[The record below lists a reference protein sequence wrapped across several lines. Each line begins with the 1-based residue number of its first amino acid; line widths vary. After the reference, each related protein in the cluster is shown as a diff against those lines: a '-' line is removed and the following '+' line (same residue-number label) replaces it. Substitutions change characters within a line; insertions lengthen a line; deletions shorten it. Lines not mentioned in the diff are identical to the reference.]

1 MAIDIDRIE
10 NIYKNYG
17 YEVKKDTDDILIFL
31 YKKGRYFGVDIIPL
45 KKNDSTDKKVQEV
58 YDKYSSIGYAV
69 NLKNFDSESEIEIE
83 LFKSFFSFDSTLNR
97 LKRKYSD
104 FEEKQ
109 TKNLLGN
116 KYEYI
121 ETPFETF
128 DGIAFDPKN
137 NLLATVESIIKRTDP
152 QLVIIEAAAGYGKTC
167 AAYEILNTLI
177 SESDNVISPLFTEL
191 SKNRGAKIF
200 RYILLDEIDVEFP
213 TLNSEV
219 VIHEIKN
226 GRIPLIIDGFDELL
240 DKVNISNVDI
250 SNAFDEIETMLD
262 TIGNLLCNNAKIILT
277 TRKTAIF
284 SGLEFDKWY
293 SKWDTKFRV
302 TRLSLKE
309 PRIKDWLGVARFKI
323 AKEKNIPIQYIANPV
338 ILTYL
343 RNISNEDFLMQIE
356 NPEILVKQYFDKMLE
371 RERERQ
377 NLIIT
382 VEKQYEIFKNVAK
395 MLLEFDIT
403 VESKTFFKDIIKEQN
418 SKLLEYTRTLYS
430 GQNKPSIENL
440 IDTLATHA
448 LLDRKGRDESQI
460 GFINDFVLGVL
471 VGEIICE
478 STIEKIEKD
487 YSYYMLDLACT
498 AYKVQNKKNKSIL
511 WEKVN
516 SVTHKLQP
524 ISIFNYDISLKECL
538 VREYTDLSI
547 YDITFFNIKFSGHFI
562 NSSMFLNCYFKGCE
576 FDKSILKG
584 VSFIDC
590 TFDGCS
596 VMNGEF
602 LDSSKEISTIKSAL
616 KECQI
621 LEKYNYPP
629 VEDNHIFDEIETK
642 ILKRIWSISKSK
654 SHHIMQLLQFFEKG
668 QNKFVLR
675 SLDDLERREF
685 IQIRGNHI
693 NFNIN
698 KLQVIKTEL
707 GL

>member
-1 MAIDIDRIE
+1 MPIDVNKIE
-10 NIYKNYG
+10 KLYKNYG
-17 YEVKKDTDDILIFL
+17 YEVKKDFDDVLIFL
-31 YKKGRYFGVDIIPL
+31 YKKGRYFGVDLIPIIDTQST
-45 KKNDSTDKKVQEV
+45 KDKVKEIQDS
-58 YDKYSSIGYAV
+58 YSTLGYAV
-69 NLKNFDSESEIEIE
+69 NVKRIDSKNEIEVE
-83 LFKSFFSFDSTLNR
+83 LFKSFFSYDSTLAR
-97 LKRKYSD
+97 LNRKYTE
-104 FEEKQ
+104 FTEKQ

-121 ETPFETF
+121 ESPYEIYDGFHFEQK
-128 DGIAFDPKN
+128 GS
-137 NLLATVESIIKRTDP
+137 LLDTIYSIINRSKP
-152 QLVIIEAAAGYGKTC
+152 QLIIIEAAAGYGKTC
-167 AAYEILNTLI
+167 AAYEILNKLTSQKDSI
-177 SESDNVISPLFTEL
+177 ISPLFTEL

-213 TLNSEV
+213 TLNSEL

-240 DKVNISNVDI
+240 DKVNVSNIDAV
-250 SNAFDEIETMLD
+250 NAFDEIETMLD
-262 TIGNLLCNNAKIILT
+262 TIGNLLESSAKIVLT

-293 SKWDTKFRV
+293 QKWNSKFSI
-302 TRLSLKE
+302 TRLSIKE
-309 PRIKDWLGVARFKI
+309 PKIKDWIGLDRFNYVKQF
-323 AKEKNIPIQYIANPV
+323 NTPIQYIANPV
-338 ILTYL
+338 MLTYL
-343 RNISNEDFLMQIE
+343 RNIEIADFIDQVE
-356 NPEILVKQYFDKMLE
+356 NSDLLVKQYFDRMLE

-382 VEKQYEIFKNVAK
+382 VDKQYEIFKNVAR

-403 VESKTFFKDIIKEQN
+403 VESKSFFKEIIKDQN

-460 GFINDFVLGVL
+460 GFINDFVLGIL
-471 VGEIICE
+471 VGDIICE
-478 STIEKIEKD
+478 TAVEKIEKD

-516 SVTHKLQP
+516 NVTHKLQP
-524 ISIFNYDISLKECL
+524 ISIFNYDISLKESL
-538 VREYTDLSI
+538 VRNYSDLSI
-547 YDITFFNIKFSGHFI
+547 YDTTFFNIEFKTYTVR
-562 NSSMFLNCYFKGCE
+562 NSVFLNCYFKGCS
-576 FDKSILKG
+576 FDTAILKG

-590 TFDGCS
+590 TFDGCW
-596 VMNGEF
+596 VENAEF
-602 LDSSKEISTIKSAL
+602 LDSSKEVSSIKSKL

-621 LEKYNYPP
+621 LENYIYHPI
-629 VEDNHIFDEIETK
+629 EEAHIFNEVEMN
-642 ILKRIWSISKSK
+642 ILRHLMSISSSK
-654 SHHIMQLLQFFEKG
+654 AHHIMQLLQQFGKG
-668 QNKFVLR
+668 KHKQILR
-675 SLDDLERREF
+675 SLDDLIAREF
-685 IQIRGNHI
+685 IEIRGNHI

-698 KLQVIKTEL
+698 KLQIIKTEL